1 MGQFFLIEL
10 LKRNKQEAEAY
21 QKLPLDIVA
30 ETTKTENL
38 PIKTVSPAE
47 QTVQQAVSELK
58 RENINPDSVMKV
70 SHKSKSRR
78 RKKTSVTKQSKVP
91 RRRRKS
97 KNTSGRTRIKIAKI
111 SRKAQKGGKKAKPKP
126 SLKRKKSLKRKD
138 IFSF

>member
-1 MGQFFLIEL
+1 M
-10 LKRNKQEAEAY
+10 
-21 QKLPLDIVA
+21 
-30 ETTKTENL
+30 
-38 PIKTVSPAE
+38 SPAE

-78 RKKTSVTKQSKVP
+78 RKKTSVTKKS
-91 RRRRKS
+91 RRGRKS

-111 SRKAQKGGKKAKPKP
+111 SRKVQKCGKKVKPKP
-126 SLKRKKSLKRKD
+126 SLKRKKSFKRKD